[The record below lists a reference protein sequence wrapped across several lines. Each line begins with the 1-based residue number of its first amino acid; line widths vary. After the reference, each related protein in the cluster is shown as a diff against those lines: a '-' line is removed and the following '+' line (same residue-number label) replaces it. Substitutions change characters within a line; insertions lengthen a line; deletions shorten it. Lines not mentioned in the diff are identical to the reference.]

1 MSQAFSFSPGW
12 LGSDLPYMK
21 YFGQYFRYFALQP
34 PKRKPFTNEILRP
47 RLVFATGGR
56 IGLAK
61 SIGGGGLPSAERFFA
76 GGSNTLRG
84 FAQNS
89 VGPIGLDLVPTG
101 GNAMLVINNELRVPL
116 FSVFDGVVFSDIGNV
131 FPLISD
137 ISFDLRQSAGVGLRV
152 RTRWFLVRGD
162 YGIVLDP
169 RPGERRSR
177 FYFSIGQA
185 F

>member
-1 MSQAFSFSPGW
+1 
-12 LGSDLPYMK
+12 MK
-21 YFGQYFRYFALQP
+21 YFGQYYRYFALQP

-47 RLVFATGGR
+47 RLVFATGAR

-61 SIGGGGLPSAERFFA
+61 SIGGDMVPVSERFFS
-76 GGSNTLRG
+76 GGSNSLRG

-101 GNAMLVINNELRVPL
+101 GNAMIVFNNELRAPL
-116 FSVFDGVVFSDIGNV
+116 FSVIDGVVFADIGNV
-131 FPLISD
+131 YRLISD
-137 ISFDLRQSAGVGLRV
+137 ISLDLRQSVGAGLRV
-152 RTRWFLVRGD
+152 RTRWFLLRGD
-162 YGIVLDP
+162 YGVVLDP
-169 RPGERRSR
+169 RPGERRGR

>member
-1 MSQAFSFSPGW
+1 VPTS
-12 LGSDLPYMK
+12 
-21 YFGQYFRYFALQP
+21 
-34 PKRKPFTNEILRP
+34 
-47 RLVFATGGR
+47 
-56 IGLAK
+56 
-61 SIGGGGLPSAERFFA
+61 ERFFS
-76 GGSNTLRG
+76 GGSNSLRG

-89 VGPIGLDLVPTG
+89 VGPIGADLVPTG
-101 GNAMLVINNELRVPL
+101 GNAMIVINNELRVPL
-116 FSVFDGVVFSDIGNV
+116 FSVIDGVAFTDIGNV
-131 FPLISD
+131 FARISD

-152 RTRWFLVRGD
+152 RTRWFLLRGD